1 VSNPPP
7 GNPSDSTIDK
17 VTLGMIVSSLQRRQE
32 KKSRQAHGQQQT
44 QGGKDAPERVRLVFQ
59 IDPLLL
65 GRLQVQADR
74 LGLTLSQPGSDKA
87 TGIRRSRRSR
97 HRQEEETQS
106 AEEAR
111 SRSLNPNRHR
121 PPDFCGDAASL
132 SVRKIVSSCAR
143 IRFNPLGTSSGSRQ

>member
-1 VSNPPP
+1 MSNPPP

-44 QGGKDAPERVRLVFQ
+44 QSGKDAPERVRLVFQ

-74 LGLTLSQPGSDKA
+74 LGLTLGEYLSQAATRRLETDEAADPAIAKKKKPNPPKKPGP
-87 TGIRRSRRSR
+87 GR
-97 HRQEEETQS
+97 
-106 AEEAR
+106 
-111 SRSLNPNRHR
+111 
-121 PPDFCGDAASL
+121 
-132 SVRKIVSSCAR
+132 
-143 IRFNPLGTSSGSRQ
+143 